1 MVPKRLRRLEEL
13 AWPGGPRVFVAGS
26 FRARLLGLAFL
37 TGLPRDCGLLIP
49 RCSAV
54 HTFGMGFALNL
65 VFLDEHG
72 EVLEV
77 RSRVPPGRVVRVKGA
92 RCVLE
97 VQSGPGRAFE
107 YG

>member
-1 MVPKRLRRLEEL
+1 M
-13 AWPGGPRVFVAGS
+13 AGS

-37 TGLPRDCGLLIP
+37 TGLPRNCGLLIP